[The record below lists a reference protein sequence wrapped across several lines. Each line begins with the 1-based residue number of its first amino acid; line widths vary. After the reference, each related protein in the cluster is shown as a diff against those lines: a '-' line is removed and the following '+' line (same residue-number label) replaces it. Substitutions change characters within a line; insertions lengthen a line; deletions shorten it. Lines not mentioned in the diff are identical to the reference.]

1 MSANLSWR
9 CEEVAFA
16 VSFVP
21 FKFSA
26 ASRVA
31 RCEGLGLSIFSQALA
46 PFRCSLLS
54 QHDNATKPNRE
65 SRQKFE
71 STIGSCSQTLKG
83 KFRPK
88 VNSCLRI
95 PMTGCGIKKRTESS
109 RGNNFGPRTCV
120 SKGPQTQAS
129 LKSFRY
135 AKIRR
140 PCSVNAGLPIRSLLL
155 TKEPSVASLRRGVLQ
170 LSPAQ
175 LPRTSAPKPIA
186 CQLVQARHIHRSSFP
201 VATVPNICSI
211 SAAGACASP
220 FASLCALV
228 VLLPSMILPYECF
241 PVSVFVSPAWS
252 GREKSFGISLLRPR
266 KT

>member
-88 VNSCLRI
+88 GELVLAHSYDGLRNKE
-95 PMTGCGIKKRTESS
+95 THRIK
-109 RGNNFGPRTCV
+109 
-120 SKGPQTQAS
+120 
-129 LKSFRY
+129 
-135 AKIRR
+135 
-140 PCSVNAGLPIRSLLL
+140 
-155 TKEPSVASLRRGVLQ
+155 
-170 LSPAQ
+170 
-175 LPRTSAPKPIA
+175 
-186 CQLVQARHIHRSSFP
+186 
-201 VATVPNICSI
+201 
-211 SAAGACASP
+211 
-220 FASLCALV
+220 
-228 VLLPSMILPYECF
+228 
-241 PVSVFVSPAWS
+241 
-252 GREKSFGISLLRPR
+252 PR
-266 KT
+266 K